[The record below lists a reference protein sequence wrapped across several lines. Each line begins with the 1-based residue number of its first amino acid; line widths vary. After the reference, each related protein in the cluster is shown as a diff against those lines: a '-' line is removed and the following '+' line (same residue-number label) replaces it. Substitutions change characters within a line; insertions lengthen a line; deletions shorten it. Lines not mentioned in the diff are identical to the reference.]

1 MTRSIYAILTGLLVV
16 SLPSARASDELP
28 GDAETLVQKFQE
40 EADAIQS
47 KANQAI
53 DTRKQKL
60 VEDLKALRDS
70 YAKAGKYDEA
80 LTLHEK
86 IRSLLPTEN
95 VEVEWNG
102 TWWPAEILKREGD
115 KSYIRYTGW
124 DESWNEWV
132 MKARIRPPTRPRTF
146 APRR

>member
-1 MTRSIYAILTGLLVV
+1 MPRYSTGPSISTCCPSCASHRQPCLLLRMASTPLAERRPCPLPARARLIGEGLSCDNGDYTMTRSIYAILTGILVV
-16 SLPSARASDELP
+16 SLPSARASAELP
-28 GDAETLVQKFQE
+28 GDAATLVQKFQE

-80 LTLHEK
+80 
-86 IRSLLPTEN
+86 
-95 VEVEWNG
+95 
-102 TWWPAEILKREGD
+102 
-115 KSYIRYTGW
+115 
-124 DESWNEWV
+124 
-132 MKARIRPPTRPRTF
+132 
-146 APRR
+146 